1 MLADIRNRIK
11 RRTQVNAFKRANPGV
26 RVDGSLQLRL
36 PQYIRCGEKVVIGEN
51 SRLLCWDSYKG
62 TGFDDPPQITIGSG
76 VHATRNLTIQCA
88 NKVTIG
94 ENVLIASDVFI
105 VDYNHGMSPLTA
117 NYLDNPLDISE
128 GITIEEG
135 VWIGNNVI
143 ILPHVTIG
151 KKSVIGAGSVVTKS
165 IPPYTVAA
173 GNPAK
178 VIKRFDF
185 DRNEWVGVRNE

>member
-1 MLADIRNRIK
+1 MLAEIRNRIK
-11 RRTQVNAFKRANPGV
+11 RRAQVKAFKRANPGV
-26 RVDGSLQLRL
+26 RVDGSLLLRQ
-36 PQYIRCGEKVVIGEN
+36 PQYIRCGEKIVIGEN
-51 SRLLCWDSYKG
+51 SRLLCWDGYKG
-62 TGFDDPPQITIGSG
+62 KVFDNPPQITIGSG

-128 GITIEEG
+128 GVTIEEG
-135 VWIGNNVI
+135 VWIGNNVV

-151 KKSVIGAGSVVTKS
+151 KKSIIGAGSVVTKT
-165 IPPYTVAA
+165 IPPYAIAA
-173 GNPAK
+173 GNPAR

-185 DRNEWVGVRNE
+185 DRNEWVGVRNG